1 MLQPGQIIQNKY
13 RIVRLIGQGGMGE
26 VYEGENVSIHRRVA
40 IKVLLGEAAMNADI
54 VQRFEREAQ
63 AAGRIGNDHILEVL
77 DLGALPTGDRFM
89 VMEFLDGEPLN
100 GRIERLRQMTAE
112 QATPLVLQA
121 LAGLAAAHQ
130 AGIIHRDL
138 KPENLCVL
146 KQKAGVQ
153 DYVKIID
160 FGISKF
166 SQLSNEGMKMTKTGS
181 VMGTPYYMSPEQAN
195 GSREADAR
203 SDLYAMGVILYE
215 CVTGAVPFDGKTF
228 NELLFKI
235 VLSDAPSPR
244 QLAPSL
250 DPAFEAIISKA
261 MARDVAQRYQTCEE
275 FAQAL
280 RAFQVG
286 QGLPSADVSGSV
298 AALVATTPA
307 VSQPA
312 VHAGL
317 STGAN
322 WSNTG
327 MHIPKRSNA
336 PLVAALLGGA
346 LLVLGGGAFAAFKVL
361 HGSSATAAASA
372 GPSAEAQIKVAPDT
386 PSVPGPADVS
396 SAPRTAE
403 TVVAV
408 TPTAS
413 APTTSAPN
421 AGKPTEPTAALKPAA
436 IQRQGLVAHGH
447 AQPQVAAPV
456 VAAPV
461 VAEPVVTAPPPAPP
475 PAKRKSTSNTTD
487 FGY

>member
-1 MLQPGQIIQNKY
+1 MLQPGQIIIDKY

-26 VYEGENVSIHRRVA
+26 VYEGENVSIRRRVA
-40 IKVLLGEAAMNADI
+40 IKVLLGEAAASADI

-77 DLGALPTGDRFM
+77 DLGVLPTGDRFM

-100 GRIERLRQMTAE
+100 ARIERLRQLTAE

-121 LAGLAAAHQ
+121 LAGLSAAHQ

-138 KPENLCVL
+138 KPENLFVL
-146 KQKAGVQ
+146 KQKAGVV
-153 DYVKIID
+153 DFVKIID

-166 SQLSNEGMKMTKTGS
+166 SQLNNEGMKMTKTGS

-235 VLSDAPSPR
+235 VLSDAPMAR
-244 QLAPSL
+244 QLAPHL

-261 MARDVAQRYQTCEE
+261 MARDIAQRFQTCEE
-275 FAQAL
+275 FADAL
-280 RAFQVG
+280 RAYQGQRGTSLADISGQVPVVPIS
-286 QGLPSADVSGSV
+286 L
-298 AALVATTPA
+298 PA

-312 VHAGL
+312 PRGVGL
-317 STGAN
+317 STAAN

-327 MHIPKRSNA
+327 MHVPKRSSA

-346 LLVLGGGAFAAFKVL
+346 LLVLGGGAFAAYKVM
-361 HGSSATAAASA
+361 HGSGATAASS
-372 GPSAEAQIKVAPDT
+372 GPSTETEVKAP
-386 PSVPGPADVS
+386 PQ
-396 SAPRTAE
+396 
-403 TVVAV
+403 V
-408 TPTAS
+408 T
-413 APTTSAPN
+413 APTPPPVTAPPEVVPSPL
-421 AGKPTEPTAALKPAA
+421 PTEPTSAPAPSANKPPD
-436 IQRQGLVAHGH
+436 VASTKPTTVRTGGGR
-447 AQPQVAAPV
+447 PRPPPPVVAPPPVAPPPPV
-456 VAAPV
+456 VAAP
-461 VAEPVVTAPPPAPP
+461 PPTATVKKKPPN
-475 PAKRKSTSNTTD
+475 STTD

>member
-1 MLQPGQIIQNKY
+1 MLEPGQIIQDKY

-26 VYEGENVSIHRRVA
+26 VYEGENVSIRRRVA

-77 DLGALPTGDRFM
+77 DLGVLPTGDRFM

-100 GRIERLRQMTAE
+100 SRIERLRQLTAE
-112 QATPLVLQA
+112 QATPIILQA

-138 KPENLCVL
+138 KPENLFVL
-146 KQKAGVQ
+146 KQKAGVT

-235 VLSDAPSPR
+235 VLSDAPLAR
-244 QLAPSL
+244 NLAPDL
-250 DPAFEAIISKA
+250 DPAYEAIISKA
-261 MARDVAQRYQTCEE
+261 MARDVDQRYQTCEE
-275 FAQAL
+275 FSQAL
-280 RAFQVG
+280 RAFQRAR
-286 QGLPSADVSGSV
+286 GLSVADVTGPVSALASG
-298 AALVATTPA
+298 APA

-312 VHAGL
+312 PLVDLA
-317 STGAN
+317 SSAN

-327 MHIPKRSNA
+327 MHVAKRNHAPLLVLLGGGLLVLAGGATAAIKFMHGSELTAATSARPSADLELKAPPTSVTSAPPTSTSVGTPEPAVIPNA
-336 PLVAALLGGA
+336 PL
-346 LLVLGGGAFAAFKVL
+346 
-361 HGSSATAAASA
+361 
-372 GPSAEAQIKVAPDT
+372 PSAKSEPE
-386 PSVPGPADVS
+386 P
-396 SAPRTAE
+396 
-403 TVVAV
+403 
-408 TPTAS
+408 
-413 APTTSAPN
+413 
-421 AGKPTEPTAALKPAA
+421 EPTPRPTPKALSRPT
-436 IQRQGLVAHGH
+436 L
-447 AQPQVAAPV
+447 
-456 VAAPV
+456 
-461 VAEPVVTAPPPAPP
+461 
-475 PAKRKSTSNTTD
+475 
-487 FGY
+487 

>member
-1 MLQPGQIIQNKY
+1 MLQPGQIIQDKY

-77 DLGALPTGDRFM
+77 DLGVLPTGDRFM

-100 GRIERLRQMTAE
+100 ARIERLGQLTAE
-112 QATPLVLQA
+112 QATPIVMQA

-138 KPENLCVL
+138 KPENLFVL
-146 KQKAGVQ
+146 KQKAGVS

-235 VLSDAPSPR
+235 VLSDAPLAR
-244 QLAPSL
+244 QLAPNL
-250 DPAFEAIISKA
+250 DPAFEAIIAKA
-261 MARDVAQRYQTCEE
+261 MARDVNQRYQTCEE
-275 FAQAL
+275 FLQAL
-280 RAFQVG
+280 RAFQAGRGV
-286 QGLPSADVSGSV
+286 SIADVTGPV
-298 AALVATTPA
+298 PALPASAPA
-307 VSQPA
+307 VSAPVA
-312 VHAGL
+312 RAGL
-317 STGAN
+317 STAAN

-327 MHIPKRSNA
+327 MQVPKHSNA
-336 PLVAALLGGA
+336 PLFAALLGGT
-346 LLVLGGGAFAAFKVL
+346 LLVLAGGAFAAFKVM
-361 HGSSATAAASA
+361 HASSPPVAASA
-372 GPSAEAQIKVAPDT
+372 GPSAAVEEKAP
-386 PSVPGPADVS
+386 PK
-396 SAPRTAE
+396 
-403 TVVAV
+403 AV
-408 TPTAS
+408 TAS
-413 APTTSAPN
+413 APPEAPAPPSAPEPSVASTASAAAPSAQKPVDPAPIAK
-421 AGKPTEPTAALKPAA
+421 AGAARSSFAA
-436 IQRQGLVAHGH
+436 RVA
-447 AQPQVAAPV
+447 PRPVAAPV
-456 VAAPV
+456 VAPAPPPV
-461 VAEPVVTAPPPAPP
+461 VAAPPPAAPP
-475 PAKRKSTSNTTD
+475 KKKSASTTTD

>member
-1 MLQPGQIIQNKY
+1 MLQPGQIIQDKY

-26 VYEGENVSIHRRVA
+26 VYEGENVSIARRVA

-100 GRIERLRQMTAE
+100 GRIERLRQLTAE
-112 QATPLVLQA
+112 QAIPIVVQA

-138 KPENLCVL
+138 KPENLFVL
-146 KQKAGVQ
+146 KQKAGTP

-235 VLSDAPSPR
+235 VLSDPPPPR
-244 QLAPSL
+244 QLAPHL
-250 DPAFEAIISKA
+250 DPAFEAIILKA
-261 MARDVAQRYQTCEE
+261 MAREVGDRFQTCEE

-280 RAFQVG
+280 RDYQAG
-286 QGLPSADVSGSV
+286 RGMPLADMTGPMPALAV
-298 AALVATTPA
+298 APA
-307 VSQPA
+307 QPQAAKA
-312 VHAGL
+312 VLG
-317 STGAN
+317 TGAN
-322 WSNTG
+322 WSKTDG
-327 MHIPKRSNA
+327 ELPKRSNA
-336 PLVAALLGGA
+336 GLVAGLVAGT
-346 LLVLGGGAFAAFKVL
+346 LLVVGGGAFAAIKVM
-361 HGSSATAAASA
+361 HSGSPNEAPSASA
-372 GPSAEAQIKVAPDT
+372 
-386 PSVPGPADVS
+386 
-396 SAPRTAE
+396 
-403 TVVAV
+403 
-408 TPTAS
+408 
-413 APTTSAPN
+413 
-421 AGKPTEPTAALKPAA
+421 AGKPTPE
-436 IQRQGLVAHGH
+436 
-447 AQPQVAAPV
+447 
-456 VAAPV
+456 
-461 VAEPVVTAPPPAPP
+461 APPPTALVATAASPAPASATAETA
-475 PAKRKSTSNTTD
+475 PAPAPSAAVAAAATAKPAVAARPAAGRPAAPTPHPGKKPGGAKPSSGGGTD

>member
-1 MLQPGQIIQNKY
+1 MLQPGQIIQDKY

-26 VYEGENVSIHRRVA
+26 VYEGENISIARRVA
-40 IKVLLGEAAMNADI
+40 IKVLLGEAAMNGDI
-54 VQRFEREAQ
+54 VARFEREAQ

-100 GRIERLRQMTAE
+100 GRIERLRQLTAE
-112 QATPLVLQA
+112 QAIPLVLQA
-121 LAGLAAAHQ
+121 LAGLSAAHQ

-138 KPENLCVL
+138 KPENLFVL
-146 KQKAGVQ
+146 KQKAGTP

-235 VLSDAPSPR
+235 VLSDPPSPR
-244 QLAPSL
+244 TLNPSL
-250 DPAFEAIISKA
+250 DPAFEAIILKS
-261 MARDVAQRYQTCEE
+261 MAREVGDRFQTCEE

-280 RAFQVG
+280 RDYQAGRGMKV
-286 QGLPSADVSGSV
+286 ADVTGALPAFGV
-298 AALVATTPA
+298 AAAAPQVAA
-307 VSQPA
+307 KS
-312 VHAGL
+312 GL

-322 WSNTG
+322 WSKTEGEVPKNNTG
-327 MHIPKRSNA
+327 LLIA
-336 PLVAALLGGA
+336 LAAGGI
-346 LLVLGGGAFAAFKVL
+346 LVLGGGALAAVKVM
-361 HGSSATAAASA
+361 HSGSASVAPSASA
-372 GPSAEAQIKVAPDT
+372 AE
-386 PSVPGPADVS
+386 
-396 SAPRTAE
+396 
-403 TVVAV
+403 
-408 TPTAS
+408 
-413 APTTSAPN
+413 
-421 AGKPTEPTAALKPAA
+421 KPT
-436 IQRQGLVAHGH
+436 
-447 AQPQVAAPV
+447 
-456 VAAPV
+456 
-461 VAEPVVTAPPPAPP
+461 AEPVPTQAPVAPSATVAVAPPPASSSAEVKTAATAKP
-475 PAKRKSTSNTTD
+475 PAVRAPAGHTAPRTTGKKPGGSKPATGGGTD

>member
-1 MLQPGQIIQNKY
+1 MLQPGQIIQDKY

-26 VYEGENVSIHRRVA
+26 VYEGENVSIARRVA

-77 DLGALPTGDRFM
+77 DLGALSSGDRFM

-100 GRIERLRQMTAE
+100 SRIERLRQLTAE
-112 QATPLVLQA
+112 QATTIVLQA

-138 KPENLCVL
+138 KPENLFVL
-146 KQKAGVQ
+146 KQKAGVA

-235 VLSDAPSPR
+235 VLSDAPPAR
-244 QLAPSL
+244 THAPNL
-250 DPAFEAIISKA
+250 DPAFEAIIMKA
-261 MARDVAQRYQTCEE
+261 MAREVTARFQTCEE

-280 RAFQVG
+280 RDYQAG
-286 QGLPSADVSGSV
+286 RGMPMADVTGPMPV
-298 AALVATTPA
+298 FNAAAPA
-307 VSQPA
+307 VSQPLPA
-312 VHAGL
+312 QGQRGGL

-327 MHIPKRSNA
+327 MQQPKRSNA
-336 PLVAALLGGA
+336 PLVAGLLGVG
-346 LLVLGGGAFAAFKVL
+346 LLVIGGGAFAAYKVM
-361 HGSSATAAASA
+361 HGSAAAA
-372 GPSAEAQIKVAPDT
+372 TPTPSA
-386 PSVPGPADVS
+386 SVEPKAEL
-396 SAPRTAE
+396 SAPQPRPSEAPTAVKPAE
-403 TVVAV
+403 T
-408 TPTAS
+408 S
-413 APTTSAPN
+413 AEPPPPPSAK
-421 AGKPTEPTAALKPAA
+421 AEPSAKPAA
-436 IQRQGLVAHGH
+436 QKPNVVAH
-447 AQPQVAAPV
+447 AP
-456 VAAPV
+456 AH
-461 VAEPVVTAPPPAPP
+461 PPPIVNTPP
-475 PAKRKSTSNTTD
+475 KKKPSGATD

>member
-1 MLQPGQIIQNKY
+1 MLQPGEIILDKY

-26 VYEGENVSIHRRVA
+26 VYEGENISIRRRVA

-77 DLGALPTGDRFM
+77 DLGVLPTGDRFM

-100 GRIERLRQMTAE
+100 ARIERLRQLTAE
-112 QATPLVLQA
+112 QATPLILQA
-121 LAGLAAAHQ
+121 LAGLSAAHQ

-138 KPENLCVL
+138 KPENLFVL
-146 KQKAGVQ
+146 KQKAGVP

-235 VLSDAPSPR
+235 VLSDAPLAR
-244 QLAPSL
+244 KLAPNL

-261 MARDVAQRYQTCEE
+261 MARDVAHRYQTCEE
-275 FAQAL
+275 FADAL
-280 RAFQVG
+280 RAFHSGRGVSIADVTGRVPTQISE
-286 QGLPSADVSGSV
+286 PSAVPQF
-298 AALVATTPA
+298 PA
-307 VSQPA
+307 RP
-312 VHAGL
+312 GL
-317 STGAN
+317 STAAS

-327 MHIPKRSNA
+327 MQLPKRSNA
-336 PLVAALLGGA
+336 PLIAALLGGA
-346 LLVLGGGAFAAFKVL
+346 LLVLGGGAFAAFKVM

-372 GPSAEAQIKVAPDT
+372 GSSAETEVKAPP
-386 PSVPGPADVS
+386 PSVRPAPPEAQLPLREQEPPIPLPTSVPPS
-396 SAPRTAE
+396 PNRPVE
-403 TVVAV
+403 TVQ
-408 TPTAS
+408 TP
-413 APTTSAPN
+413 
-421 AGKPTEPTAALKPAA
+421 KPAGRA
-436 IQRQGLVAHGH
+436 TFGRATPRPAV
-447 AQPQVAAPV
+447 PVAAP
-456 VAAPV
+456 PV
-461 VAEPVVTAPPPAPP
+461 TPPPAAPPPAPTP
-475 PAKRKSTSNTTD
+475 VKKKSSSNTTD

>member
-1 MLQPGQIIQNKY
+1 MLQPGQIIQDKY

-26 VYEGENVSIHRRVA
+26 VYEGENVSIARRVA

-100 GRIERLRQMTAE
+100 GRIERLRQLTPA
-112 QATPLVLQA
+112 QATPLILQA
-121 LAGLAAAHQ
+121 LAGLSAAHH

-138 KPENLCVL
+138 KPENLFVL
-146 KQKAGVQ
+146 KQKAGVS

-215 CVTGAVPFDGKTF
+215 CVTGSVPFEGKTF

-235 VLSDAPSPR
+235 VLSEVPRPSV
-244 QLAPSL
+244 LAPHL
-250 DPAFEAIISKA
+250 DPGFETIILKA
-261 MARDVAQRYQTCEE
+261 MAREVTDRFQTCEE

-280 RAFQVG
+280 RDHQAGMGVFMPDATGPMPALAASAPMQPRLPT
-286 QGLPSADVSGSV
+286 QG
-298 AALVATTPA
+298 
-307 VSQPA
+307 
-312 VHAGL
+312 GL
-317 STGAN
+317 GTGAN
-322 WSNTG
+322 WSKTDG
-327 MHIPKRSNA
+327 QTIPKKSNA
-336 PLVAALLGGA
+336 GLVAALLGVGF
-346 LLVLGGGAFAAFKVL
+346 LVLGGGAFAAYKVM
-361 HGSSATAAASA
+361 HGGSTAAAASA
-372 GPSAEAQIKVAPDT
+372 TVSASAVEKVAEPPAVPTAVVPVVAPPAT
-386 PSVPGPADVS
+386 PSVASEPSAAPSAVPKAAVLAVKAGAGRPVSFPAH
-396 SAPRTAE
+396 APR
-403 TVVAV
+403 
-408 TPTAS
+408 P
-413 APTTSAPN
+413 P
-421 AGKPTEPTAALKPAA
+421 
-436 IQRQGLVAHGH
+436 
-447 AQPQVAAPV
+447 
-456 VAAPV
+456 
-461 VAEPVVTAPPPAPP
+461 TAPPAKKPGKPAGG
-475 PAKRKSTSNTTD
+475 TD

>member
-1 MLQPGQIIQNKY
+1 MLQPGQIIQDKY

-26 VYEGENVSIHRRVA
+26 VYEGENVSIARRVA

-100 GRIERLRQMTAE
+100 SRIERLRQLTAE

-138 KPENLCVL
+138 KPENLFVL
-146 KQKAGVQ
+146 KQKAGVA

-235 VLSDAPSPR
+235 VLSDAPPPR
-244 QLAPSL
+244 QLAPNL
-250 DPAFEAIISKA
+250 DPAFEAIILKA
-261 MARDVAQRYQTCEE
+261 MARDVAHRFQTCEE
-275 FAQAL
+275 FSQAL
-280 RAFQVG
+280 RNYQAG
-286 QGLPSADVSGSV
+286 RGMPIADVTGPMPAYGHTV
-298 AALVATTPA
+298 AVG
-307 VSQPA
+307 SQPA
-312 VHAGL
+312 PAHHGGL

-327 MHIPKRSNA
+327 AQIPKRSNA
-336 PLVAALLGGA
+336 GPVAALIGFT
-346 LLVLGGGAFAAFKVL
+346 LLVLGGGAFAAFKVM
-361 HGSSATAAASA
+361 HGSSAAAA
-372 GPSAEAQIKVAPDT
+372 PSASAAVEKVEAPRPVPVPVEVPPT
-386 PSVPGPADVS
+386 PSTEPPASS
-396 SAPRTAE
+396 SATKVGE
-403 TVVAV
+403 
-408 TPTAS
+408 
-413 APTTSAPN
+413 
-421 AGKPTEPTAALKPAA
+421 PTEK
-436 IQRQGLVAHGH
+436 
-447 AQPQVAAPV
+447 
-456 VAAPV
+456 
-461 VAEPVVTAPPPAPP
+461 PP
-475 PAKRKSTSNTTD
+475 PAKPLPAAHLAAHTAPPAHAPPVAVPVAPPVNVPPKKKPGAGQTD

>member
-1 MLQPGQIIQNKY
+1 MLQPGQIIQDKY

-26 VYEGENVSIHRRVA
+26 VYEGENVSIARRVA

-100 GRIERLRQMTAE
+100 GRIERLRQLTPA
-112 QATPLVLQA
+112 QAAPLVLQA

-138 KPENLCVL
+138 KPENLFVL
-146 KQKAGVQ
+146 KQKAGVS

-215 CVTGAVPFDGKTF
+215 CVTGSVPFEGKTF

-235 VLSDAPSPR
+235 VLSEVPRPSV
-244 QLAPSL
+244 LAPNL
-250 DPAFEAIISKA
+250 DPAFEAIILKA
-261 MARDVAQRYQTCEE
+261 MAREVTDRFQTCEE

-280 RAFQVG
+280 RDHQAGMGVFMPDATGPMPALAASAAMQPR
-286 QGLPSADVSGSV
+286 LP
-298 AALVATTPA
+298 T
-307 VSQPA
+307 Q
-312 VHAGL
+312 AGL
-317 STGAN
+317 GTGAN
-322 WSNTG
+322 WSKTDG
-327 MHIPKRSNA
+327 QGQMIPKKSNA
-336 PLVAALLGGA
+336 GLVAALLGVG
-346 LLVLGGGAFAAFKVL
+346 LVVVGGGAFAAYKVV
-361 HGSSATAAASA
+361 HGGAAAPAASA
-372 GPSAEAQIKVAPDT
+372 AVSAVDKAVEPPAVPTAAVPVVTPPAT
-386 PSVPGPADVS
+386 PSVASEP
-396 SAPRTAE
+396 SAAP
-403 TVVAV
+403 
-408 TPTAS
+408 S
-413 APTTSAPN
+413 AAQKAAQ
-421 AGKPTEPTAALKPAA
+421 AGKAIAARPVNVPAHAAPAA
-436 IQRQGLVAHGH
+436 A
-447 AQPQVAAPV
+447 
-456 VAAPV
+456 
-461 VAEPVVTAPPPAPP
+461 
-475 PAKRKSTSNTTD
+475 PAKKPGGKPSGGTD

>member
-1 MLQPGQIIQNKY
+1 MLQPGQIIQDKY

-26 VYEGENVSIHRRVA
+26 VYEGENVSIARRVA

-77 DLGALPTGDRFM
+77 DLGALSSGDRFM

-100 GRIERLRQMTAE
+100 SRIERLRQLTAE
-112 QATPLVLQA
+112 QATPIVLQA
-121 LAGLAAAHQ
+121 LAGLSAAHQ

-138 KPENLCVL
+138 KPENLFVL
-146 KQKAGVQ
+146 KQKAGVA

-235 VLSDAPSPR
+235 VLSDAPPAR

-250 DPAFEAIISKA
+250 DPAFEAIIMKA
-261 MARDVAQRYQTCEE
+261 MAREVTHRFQSCEE
-275 FAQAL
+275 FSQAL
-280 RAFQVG
+280 RDYQAG
-286 QGLPSADVSGSV
+286 RGMPMADVTGQVSAFNAS
-298 AALVATTPA
+298 APAL
-307 VSQPA
+307 SQPTPP
-312 VHAGL
+312 VTTQQGGGHGGL

-327 MHIPKRSNA
+327 MQLPKRSNA
-336 PLVAALLGGA
+336 PMVAALLGVG
-346 LLVLGGGAFAAFKVL
+346 LLVLGGGAFAAYKVM
-361 HGSSATAAASA
+361 HGSSAAASPT
-372 GPSAEAQIKVAPDT
+372 PSASVEPKAELTPPQAP
-386 PSVPGPADVS
+386 PSVEVPAP
-396 SAPRTAE
+396 PR
-403 TVVAV
+403 AV
-408 TPTAS
+408 EPVAS
-413 APTTSAPN
+413 APVAASPSS
-421 AGKPTEPTAALKPAA
+421 KPSEPAAKPATV
-436 IQRQGLVAHGH
+436 RPNVVAH
-447 AQPQVAAPV
+447 APARPAAPP
-456 VAAPV
+456 AA
-461 VAEPVVTAPPPAPP
+461 TP
-475 PAKRKSTSNTTD
+475 PAKKKGGGATD

>member
-1 MLQPGQIIQNKY
+1 MLQPGQIIQDKY

-26 VYEGENVSIHRRVA
+26 VYEGENVSIARRVA
-40 IKVLLGEAAMNADI
+40 IKVLLNEAAMNADI

-77 DLGALPTGDRFM
+77 DLGALPSGERFM

-100 GRIERLRQMTAE
+100 GRIERLHQLTAE
-112 QATPLVLQA
+112 QAIPLVLQA

-138 KPENLCVL
+138 KPENLFVL
-146 KQKAGVQ
+146 KQKAGTP

-235 VLSDAPSPR
+235 VLSDPPSPR

-250 DPAFEAIISKA
+250 DPVFEALILKS
-261 MARDVAQRYQTCEE
+261 MAREVGDRFQTCEQ

-280 RAFQVG
+280 RDYQAGRSV
-286 QGLPSADVSGSV
+286 PVADVTGPVPAFGV
-298 AALVATTPA
+298 AAAAPQVAP
-307 VSQPA
+307 PG
-312 VHAGL
+312 GL

-322 WSNTG
+322 WSKTDGQISKN
-327 MHIPKRSNA
+327 NA
-336 PLVAALLGGA
+336 GLVAAIVAGGILL
-346 LLVLGGGAFAAFKVL
+346 LGGGAFAALKVM
-361 HGSSATAAASA
+361 HGSSVSATPSASAVAKLSPEPTLTTAQAPATPSATAAATTT
-372 GPSAEAQIKVAPDT
+372 APPATAT
-386 PSVPGPADVS
+386 PPA
-396 SAPRTAE
+396 
-403 TVVAV
+403 
-408 TPTAS
+408 PTAVDTK
-413 APTTSAPN
+413 A
-421 AGKPTEPTAALKPAA
+421 
-436 IQRQGLVAHGH
+436 
-447 AQPQVAAPV
+447 VAAPTV
-456 VAAPV
+456 KAIVAR
-461 VAEPVVTAPPPAPP
+461 PPAGHPAPHPP
-475 PAKRKSTSNTTD
+475 KKSGGAKTATSPGTD

>member
-1 MLQPGQIIQNKY
+1 MLQPGQIIQDKY

-26 VYEGENVSIHRRVA
+26 VYEGENVSIARRVA

-77 DLGALPTGDRFM
+77 DLGVLPAGDRFM

-100 GRIERLRQMTAE
+100 GRIERLRQLTAE
-112 QATPLVLQA
+112 QATPIVLQA
-121 LAGLAAAHQ
+121 LAGLSAAHH

-138 KPENLCVL
+138 KPENLFVL
-146 KQKAGVQ
+146 KQKAGVA

-235 VLSDAPSPR
+235 VLSDAPAPR
-244 QLAPSL
+244 TLAPNL
-250 DPAFEAIISKA
+250 DPSFEAIIMKA
-261 MARDVAQRYQTCEE
+261 MARDVTQRFQTCEE

-280 RAFQVG
+280 RDYQAGRGISMV
-286 QGLPSADVSGSV
+286 DVTGPNAV
-298 AALVATTPA
+298 FNAAA
-307 VSQPA
+307 VSQHVVPLPA
-312 VHAGL
+312 GGGHAGL

-327 MHIPKRSNA
+327 MQAPKRSNA
-336 PLVAALLGGA
+336 PLIAGLLGAGF
-346 LLVLGGGAFAAFKVL
+346 LLLGGGAFAAYKLMHDSPPAAPAASASVEPKVTPAPTSAPTASVTEPVTPGPSTIEPAASASTAPAPSAKAPEPVVKPVIRRPSAPS
-361 HGSSATAAASA
+361 HVAAVARPTATAA
-372 GPSAEAQIKVAPDT
+372 
-386 PSVPGPADVS
+386 
-396 SAPRTAE
+396 
-403 TVVAV
+403 
-408 TPTAS
+408 
-413 APTTSAPN
+413 
-421 AGKPTEPTAALKPAA
+421 
-436 IQRQGLVAHGH
+436 
-447 AQPQVAAPV
+447 
-456 VAAPV
+456 
-461 VAEPVVTAPPPAPP
+461 
-475 PAKRKSTSNTTD
+475 PAKKKAGATD

>member
-1 MLQPGQIIQNKY
+1 MLQPGQLIQDKY

-26 VYEGENVSIHRRVA
+26 VYEGENLSIARRVA

-100 GRIERLRQMTAE
+100 SRIERLRQLTAE
-112 QATPLVLQA
+112 QATPLILQA
-121 LAGLAAAHQ
+121 LAGLSAAHD

-138 KPENLCVL
+138 KPENLFVL
-146 KQKAGVQ
+146 KQKAGVS

-235 VLSDAPSPR
+235 VLSDAPQPR
-244 QLAPSL
+244 HLAPSL
-250 DPAFEAIISKA
+250 DPAFEAIIMKA
-261 MARDVAQRYQTCEE
+261 MARDVANRFQTCAE
-275 FAQAL
+275 FMRAL
-280 RAFQVG
+280 RDYQAG
-286 QGLPSADVSGSV
+286 RGLPLADLTGPVP
-298 AALVATTPA
+298 ALNQTSPA
-307 VSQPA
+307 VSLPSPHVA
-312 VHAGL
+312 L
-317 STGAN
+317 STSAN

-327 MHIPKRSNA
+327 SQMPKRSNA
-336 PLVAALLGGA
+336 GLLAALLTVG
-346 LLVLGGGAFAAFKVL
+346 LLVVAGGAFAAFKVMR
-361 HGSSATAAASA
+361 GSAAAASA
-372 GPSAEAQIKVAPDT
+372 SVSAVEKVALP
-386 PSVPGPADVS
+386 PSVTPVE
-396 SAPRTAE
+396 AP
-403 TVVAV
+403 
-408 TPTAS
+408 P
-413 APTTSAPN
+413 
-421 AGKPTEPTAALKPAA
+421 PTAALSAPAQAGASGASPPPSSSSMAEKSSQSPSQKPVAA
-436 IQRQGLVAHGH
+436 RPNPVAHT
-447 AQPQVAAPV
+447 VARPVAPHPTPAGV
-456 VAAPV
+456 PV
-461 VAEPVVTAPPPAPP
+461 PVPPR
-475 PAKRKSTSNTTD
+475 RKNDASTTD

>member
-1 MLQPGQIIQNKY
+1 MLQPGQIIQDKY

-26 VYEGENVSIHRRVA
+26 VYEGENVSIARRVA

-77 DLGALPTGDRFM
+77 DMGALPTGDRFM

-100 GRIERLRQMTAE
+100 SRIERLRQLTAE
-112 QATPLVLQA
+112 QASPIVLQA
-121 LAGLAAAHQ
+121 LAGLSAAHH

-138 KPENLCVL
+138 KPENLFVL
-146 KQKAGVQ
+146 KQKAGVL

-166 SQLSNEGMKMTKTGS
+166 SQLSNEGMRMTKTGS

-235 VLSDAPSPR
+235 VLSDAPAPSTH
-244 QLAPSL
+244 APSL
-250 DPAFEAIISKA
+250 DPAFEAIIMKA
-261 MARDVAQRYQTCEE
+261 MAREVTQRFQTCEE

-280 RAFQVG
+280 RDYQAGRGMPMADVTGPVPAFNVGVSTGSQRESTSHADG
-286 QGLPSADVSGSV
+286 QG
-298 AALVATTPA
+298 
-307 VSQPA
+307 
-312 VHAGL
+312 GL

-327 MHIPKRSNA
+327 MHVRKRSNT
-336 PLVAALLGGA
+336 PLVATLLGIGI
-346 LLVLGGGAFAAFKVL
+346 LVLGGGAFAAYKIM
-361 HGSSATAAASA
+361 HDSSAVAPPT
-372 GPSAEAQIKVAPDT
+372 PSASIEPKAELTPPVAPPTVAT
-386 PSVPGPADVS
+386 PIPPSTAEPVAIPPSASTTTTEPAAKAVPGHQK
-396 SAPRTAE
+396 
-403 TVVAV
+403 AV
-408 TPTAS
+408 
-413 APTTSAPN
+413 
-421 AGKPTEPTAALKPAA
+421 
-436 IQRQGLVAHGH
+436 GH
-447 AQPQVAAPV
+447 AAPV
-456 VAAPV
+456 RPN
-461 VAEPVVTAPPPAPP
+461 TPPPTPVKKNA
-475 PAKRKSTSNTTD
+475 STGSTD

>member
-1 MLQPGQIIQNKY
+1 MLQPGQIIVDKY

-26 VYEGENVSIHRRVA
+26 VYEGENVSIRRRVA

-63 AAGRIGNDHILEVL
+63 AAGRIGNDHIMEVL
-77 DLGALPTGDRFM
+77 DLGVLPSGDRFM

-100 GRIERLRQMTAE
+100 SRIERLGQLTAE

-121 LAGLAAAHQ
+121 LAGLSAAHQ

-138 KPENLCVL
+138 KPENLFVL
-146 KQKAGVQ
+146 KQKAGVA

-235 VLSDAPSPR
+235 VLSDAPLAR
-244 QLAPSL
+244 QLAPNL

-261 MARDVAQRYQTCEE
+261 MARDVAHRYQTCEE
-275 FAQAL
+275 FSDAL
-280 RAFQVG
+280 RAFQARSGVPLTDVTG
-286 QGLPSADVSGSV
+286 QVPAVV
-298 AALVATTPA
+298 PQAPA
-307 VSQPA
+307 VSQP
-312 VHAGL
+312 VPHAGL
-317 STGAN
+317 STAAN

-327 MHIPKRSNA
+327 MQIPKRSNA
-336 PLVAALLGGA
+336 PLLAALLGGA
-346 LLVLGGGAFAAFKVL
+346 LLIVGGGAFAAYKL
-361 HGSSATAAASA
+361 MHGSAATAAASA
-372 GPSAEAQIKVAPDT
+372 GPSAESEVKAPLPTKVSTKAELP
-386 PSVPGPADVS
+386 VPS
-396 SAPRTAE
+396 SAPE
-403 TVVAV
+403 PAV
-408 TPTAS
+408 TAS
-413 APTTSAPN
+413 APAPSATQPPQSPV
-421 AGKPTEPTAALKPAA
+421 AVKAPPARAAVASRLAPRPPAPVTMAPQPAA
-436 IQRQGLVAHGH
+436 PAP
-447 AQPQVAAPV
+447 APVAAPV
-456 VAAPV
+456 
-461 VAEPVVTAPPPAPP
+461 
-475 PAKRKSTSNTTD
+475 KKKSSSSTTD

>member
-1 MLQPGQIIQNKY
+1 MLQPGEIIQDKY

-26 VYEGENVSIHRRVA
+26 VYEGENVSIRRRVA

-77 DLGALPTGDRFM
+77 DLGVLPTGDRFM

-100 GRIERLRQMTAE
+100 SRIERLRQLTAE
-112 QATPLVLQA
+112 QATPLILQA

-138 KPENLCVL
+138 KPENLFVL
-146 KQKAGVQ
+146 KQKAGVS

-166 SQLSNEGMKMTKTGS
+166 NQLSNEGMKMTKTGS

-195 GSREADAR
+195 GSSEADAR

-235 VLSDAPSPR
+235 VLSDAPLAR
-244 QLAPSL
+244 QLAPDL

-261 MARDVAQRYQTCEE
+261 MTRDVNQRYQTCEE
-275 FAQAL
+275 FSQAL
-280 RAFQVG
+280 RAFQAG
-286 QGLPSADVSGSV
+286 RGLSIADVTGSV
-298 AALVATTPA
+298 PA
-307 VSQPA
+307 QHFGAPA
-312 VHAGL
+312 GSEFAPRVAGL
-317 STGAN
+317 ATASS

-327 MHIPKRSNA
+327 MQFPKRSNA
-336 PLVAALLGGA
+336 PLIAALLGGT
-346 LLVLGGGAFAAFKVL
+346 LLVLGGGAYAAFKVM
-361 HGSSATAAASA
+361 HGSDAAAAASA
-372 GPSAEAQIKVAPDT
+372 GPSAENEVK
-386 PSVPGPADVS
+386 
-396 SAPRTAE
+396 
-403 TVVAV
+403 
-408 TPTAS
+408 
-413 APTTSAPN
+413 
-421 AGKPTEPTAALKPAA
+421 
-436 IQRQGLVAHGH
+436 
-447 AQPQVAAPV
+447 
-456 VAAPV
+456 
-461 VAEPVVTAPPPAPP
+461 APPPAITAAPEVSTPPSTTDPLFAVTPSTPAPTVHKPAEPILAAKPTPPARSNLGGRVARPAPPAPATVAPAPPTVAAPP
-475 PAKRKSTSNTTD
+475 PAAPAKKKSSSSTTD

>member
-1 MLQPGQIIQNKY
+1 MLQPGQIIQDKY

-26 VYEGENVSIHRRVA
+26 VYEGENVSIARRVA

-100 GRIERLRQMTAE
+100 GRIERLRQLTAE
-112 QATPLVLQA
+112 QAIPLVLQA
-121 LAGLAAAHQ
+121 LAGLSAAHQ

-138 KPENLCVL
+138 KPENLFVL
-146 KQKAGVQ
+146 KQKAGTP

-235 VLSDAPSPR
+235 VLSDPPRPR
-244 QLAPSL
+244 QLAPNL
-250 DPAFEAIISKA
+250 DPAFEAIILKA
-261 MARDVAQRYQTCEE
+261 MAREVGDRFQTCED

-280 RAFQVG
+280 RDYQARRG
-286 QGLPSADVSGSV
+286 MPLADVTGPMPAFGVAPAAPQVAKSG
-298 AALVATTPA
+298 L
-307 VSQPA
+307 
-312 VHAGL
+312 G
-317 STGAN
+317 TGAN
-322 WSNTG
+322 WSKTDAE
-327 MHIPKRSNA
+327 IPKRSNA
-336 PLVAALLGGA
+336 GLVAALVAGGV
-346 LLVLGGGAFAAFKVL
+346 LVLGGGAFAAMKVM
-361 HGSSATAAASA
+361 HSGSASEAPSASA
-372 GPSAEAQIKVAPDT
+372 AE
-386 PSVPGPADVS
+386 
-396 SAPRTAE
+396 
-403 TVVAV
+403 
-408 TPTAS
+408 
-413 APTTSAPN
+413 
-421 AGKPTEPTAALKPAA
+421 KPTQE
-436 IQRQGLVAHGH
+436 
-447 AQPQVAAPV
+447 
-456 VAAPV
+456 
-461 VAEPVVTAPPPAPP
+461 APPPATAAVAPASAAAPSATAETAAP
-475 PAKRKSTSNTTD
+475 PAVSAGVAVKDATAAGKPVVVARPAAGHAAPHPAKKSGGAKAATGTD

>member
-1 MLQPGQIIQNKY
+1 MLQPGQIIQDKY

-26 VYEGENVSIHRRVA
+26 VYEGENVSIARRVA

-100 GRIERLRQMTAE
+100 GRIERLRQLTAE
-112 QATPLVLQA
+112 QAIPLVIQA
-121 LAGLAAAHQ
+121 LAGLSAAHQ

-138 KPENLCVL
+138 KPENLFVL
-146 KQKAGVQ
+146 KQKAGTP

-235 VLSDAPSPR
+235 VLSDPPQPR
-244 QLAPSL
+244 QLAPNL
-250 DPAFEAIISKA
+250 DPAFEAIILKS
-261 MARDVAQRYQTCEE
+261 MAREVGDRFQTCEE

-280 RAFQVG
+280 RDFQAG
-286 QGLPSADVSGSV
+286 RGMPLADVTGPMPAFGV
-298 AALVATTPA
+298 APA
-307 VSQPA
+307 VPQLA
-312 VHAGL
+312 AHGGL

-322 WSNTG
+322 WSKTDG
-327 MHIPKRSNA
+327 RIPKSNVGLVIA
-336 PLVAALLGGA
+336 LVAGA
-346 LLVLGGGAFAAFKVL
+346 VLVLGGGALAAVKVMRN
-361 HGSSATAAASA
+361 SSASAMPSASVAEKPTSEPTPTVQAPATPTVSVTPPPPSATA
-372 GPSAEAQIKVAPDT
+372 EAK
-386 PSVPGPADVS
+386 AD
-396 SAPRTAE
+396 ATRAKA
-403 TVVAV
+403 VVA
-408 TPTAS
+408 
-413 APTTSAPN
+413 
-421 AGKPTEPTAALKPAA
+421 
-436 IQRQGLVAHGH
+436 R
-447 AQPQVAAPV
+447 
-456 VAAPV
+456 
-461 VAEPVVTAPPPAPP
+461 PPAGHTTPRPP
-475 PAKRKSTSNTTD
+475 KKTGGGAKATTGGGTD